1 MNDNDQIIFKIAISN
16 FKEKNYEEA
25 EKNFLILLKEHP
37 KDINLLKNLSL
48 SYFHNQKFF
57 EAEII
62 IKKILELNYK
72 DKEII
77 EFLILCLKKQD
88 KGLEIPN
95 IIKVYQNI
103 INPKYNLLSKYERP
117 VIPESIDEINFV
129 RDRTLKEISKLN
141 LNENIDFKVD
151 ENFLDPPLFSYSYD
165 NKDNLILAK
174 KFHELFT
181 NYYPELRQNI
191 FIKKNNKS
199 SKIKIGF
206 ISEFFTRHTISK
218 LFKGLIF
225 KLNEKLFDVKVFYLG
240 HKNTIDQEFLDN
252 EIIKENLTT
261 ISLPKYFKDKIQTIL
276 NESLDIIFYPDIG
289 MSTEL
294 YYLTFLRL
302 APKQITS
309 WGHPETTGNPN
320 IDYFLSSK
328 LLETSDY
335 DPQKHYSEKLVLSDF
350 LPMYFYKPIIP
361 KISDDEISKSNIYS
375 CPQTLFKIH
384 PEFDEIIIK
393 ILKEDSKAIIYLIND
408 KEKILARK
416 ILQRIKNKNSQ
427 YLDRIKF
434 LDKMNVENYIHHC
447 GRSSV
452 LLDPFYFGAG
462 NSFHE
467 SMFYGTQ
474 TVSMPTN
481 YLKSRIVLGAYKQ
494 MKIDNP
500 PIVHNADD
508 YINKAISLANMSPK
522 SILERKKYY
531 SKCADNNLFHNEN
544 AVQSIEK
551 ILIDIVK

>member
-1 MNDNDQIIFKIAISN
+1 MNDGDQIIFKIAISS

-25 EKNFLILLKEHP
+25 EKNFLILLKKHS
-37 KDINLLKNLSL
+37 KNINLLKNLSL
-48 SYFHNQKFF
+48 SYFYNQKFF
-57 EAEII
+57 EAEIT
-62 IKKILELNYK
+62 IKKILDLNYK
-72 DKEII
+72 DREII

-95 IIKVYQNI
+95 IIKAYSDIV
-103 INPKYNLLSKYERP
+103 NPKYNLLSKYERP
-117 VIPESIDEINFV
+117 VIPENIDEINFI
-129 RDRTLKEISKLN
+129 RDRTFNEISKLTYN
-141 LNENIDFKVD
+141 KENDLKVD
-151 ENFLDPPLFSYSYD
+151 ENFLDPPIFAYSFD
-165 NKDNLILAK
+165 NKDNLNLAK
-174 KFHELFT
+174 KFHKLFT

-191 FIKKNNKS
+191 ITKKNIKS
-199 SKIKIGF
+199 SKIRIGF

-225 KLNEKLFDVKVFYLG
+225 RLNEKLFDIKVFHLG
-240 HKNTIDQEFLDN
+240 HKNTINQEFLDN

-261 ISLPKYFKDKIQTIL
+261 ISLPKNFKDKIQIVL

-302 APKQITS
+302 AKKQITS

-328 LLETSDY
+328 LLETSEY
-335 DPQKHYSEKLVLSDF
+335 DPQRHYSETLILSDY

-393 ILKEDSKAIIYLIND
+393 ILKEDIKAEIFLIND
-408 KEKILARK
+408 KQKILAKK
-416 ILQRIKNKNSQ
+416 IFLRIKKRNSQ

-434 LDKMNVENYIHHC
+434 LDQMNVENYIHHC

-474 TVSMPTN
+474 TISMPTN

-500 PIVHNADD
+500 PIVHNAHD
-508 YINKAISLANMSPK
+508 YINKAISLANEPPK

-531 SKCADNNLFHNEN
+531 AKCADENLFQNEN
-544 AVQSIEK
+544 AVLSIEK